1 MLQLKKTQNK
11 LSSILIV
18 NLMILSTNFEAE
30 RTWIKSPRKLKKG
43 EEKKEKEEIL
53 MLYIE

>member
-1 MLQLKKTQNK
+1 MLHLKKTQNK